1 MRYDELF
8 ESNDSDHE
16 ELPEH
21 VASTAEGGSE
31 GGAEPS
37 QAVDLAVD
45 HPAGLPH
52 LVNPEPLKMLR
63 PAPPVMSSAEHA
75 AWAAALQPGAALDL
89 SFDGAAPCHPS
100 PLPPPPPTS
109 PHHPSLPPTPH
120 HPSLPPTSTHTPTPH
135 RASGGFWDVELVR
148 ADGAAQTLGP
158 PLYSVR
164 ALQFDAE
171 HSVGGEQLRPAHVWD
186 AARREWTS
194 RPPPGVHVPATPKAK
209 VCHTGLEPK
218 TSRPQTGLLLT
229 RASLALDRSGPAPRP
244 THR

>member
-89 SFDGAAPCHPS
+89 SFDGNTPHR
-100 PLPPPPPTS
+100 PPPPLT
-109 PHHPSLPPTPH
+109 
-120 HPSLPPTSTHTPTPH
+120 TPH
-135 RASGGFWDVELVR
+135 RPP
-148 ADGAAQTLGP
+148 P
-158 PLYSVR
+158 PLTTPY
-164 ALQFDAE
+164 
-171 HSVGGEQLRPAHVWD
+171 
-186 AARREWTS
+186 
-194 RPPPGVHVPATPKAK
+194 RPPPPIPKWHLWRFIS
-209 VCHTGLEPK
+209 CY
-218 TSRPQTGLLLT
+218 
-229 RASLALDRSGPAPRP
+229 
-244 THR
+244 